1 MLLPL
6 HIIQELKTCC
16 ILKIMI
22 VNCMFKPKRQIAISR
37 NPNRPSRTL
46 SETEIG
52 QDVQVASLMKDENQR
67 KGTCLE
73 KLTY

>member
-1 MLLPL
+1 
-6 HIIQELKTCC
+6 
-16 ILKIMI
+16 MI

-73 KLTY
+73 KLTYWSYLVLTDASYPLKSS